1 MRQLLVLCLG
11 SLAVLASA
19 AGAQT
24 LPTQVTILAL
34 GASNTEGW
42 GLPASDS
49 YPARL
54 ELMLKARGIDAT
66 VHNFGIAG
74 DTTRGMLARL
84 QVGMPEGTQVVILQP
99 GINDARVGEGADRA
113 RNIEQM
119 RTWLA
124 ARSIKLVMMEN
135 ELLDALPRT
144 ELRDDGVHFTAAGYA
159 ILAERILPEVLTALG
174 K

>member
-1 MRQLLVLCLG
+1 MRQLLVWCLG
-11 SLAVLASA
+11 SLAVLAFA

-34 GASNTEGW
+34 GASNTLAW
-42 GLPASDS
+42 GLPAADS

-84 QVGMPEGTQVVILQP
+84 QVGMPDGTKLVILQP
-99 GINDARVGEGADRA
+99 GINDLRVGEGADRA
-113 RNIEQM
+113 RNIAEIDS
-119 RTWLA
+119 WLA
-124 ARSIKLVMMEN
+124 ARGIKLVMMEN
-135 ELLDALPRT
+135 EMLDALPRS
-144 ELRDDGVHFTAAGYA
+144 ELRADGIHFTAAGYA
-159 ILAERILPEVLTALG
+159 MLAERILPEVLIALG
-174 K
+174 R